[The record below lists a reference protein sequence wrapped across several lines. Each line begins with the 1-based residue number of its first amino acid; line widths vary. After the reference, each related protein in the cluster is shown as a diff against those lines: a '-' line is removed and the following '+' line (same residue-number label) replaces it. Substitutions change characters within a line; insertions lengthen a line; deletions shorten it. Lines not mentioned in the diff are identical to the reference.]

1 MEAGVVATGIPTE
14 RTMDTRQVRTVVSHR
29 YRGAALALAAS
40 AVILWPR
47 AGQAYEGEGDSHYML
62 VGMGGGYRLWSGEG
76 TGGNHFTGG
85 PLLDLQL
92 AFGLL
97 MSRDGFAGVTCALD
111 VPIAWT
117 ENAVGDSRAGAR
129 ITNFLFTAA
138 GYWGI
143 HGHWLFLSGSL
154 GASSMWFDG
163 HSGDE
168 VNFAGGMGF
177 GALVSLLR
185 WRYYGRFSPFLAL
198 EPRVMILSHRTQ
210 KLGTFGDYS
219 ASVLLTLGL

>member
-1 MEAGVVATGIPTE
+1 MLF
-14 RTMDTRQVRTVVSHR
+14 
-29 YRGAALALAAS
+29 GA
-40 AVILWPR
+40 
-47 AGQAYEGEGDSHYML
+47 
-62 VGMGGGYRLWSGEG
+62 GGGYQLWSGNG
-76 TGGNHFTGG
+76 AGGNHFTGG
-85 PLLDLQL
+85 PIFDVQMGFGQL
-92 AFGLL
+92 T
-97 MSRDGFAGVTCALD
+97 SCNGFAGVTGAMD
-111 VPIAWT
+111 VLANWT
-117 ENAVGDSRAGAR
+117 DNVIGSSRAGAAVQD
-129 ITNFLFTAA
+129 FLFTMA